1 MSKDR
6 FVELLKQAGYGS
18 VQLEKGVVRI
28 YIVGDKKDLAQ
39 AYRDITLFAR
49 KVGYNHSFG
58 VKLLNEDIV
67 TEEKPKIEAPAENN
81 SVKDY
86 VDNMPD
92 SKE

>member
-39 AYRDITLFAR
+39 AYKDITLFILPFIYKCPFSSIYPR
-49 KVGYNHSFG
+49 SPECNHILPSLCNF
-58 VKLLNEDIV
+58 K
-67 TEEKPKIEAPAENN
+67 TEFVLSI
-81 SVKDY
+81 SL
-86 VDNMPD
+86 
-92 SKE
+92 